1 MRRKVVNAIIT
12 YNMDLICYFN
22 YSQSLLLLSV
32 SHVSV
37 FFVPHNADYV
47 VFIILFCFFFGTEI

>member
-1 MRRKVVNAIIT
+1 MRKKVVNAIIT

-47 VFIILFCFFFGTEI
+47 VNI